1 MKETVIKYGS
11 EEDKRSPIDKEIDYF
26 SDYKKRLIQFII
38 SSCAYKSGYYKKAKH
53 NLKANEILA
62 ICKEISRIEIFI
74 YDLELFKKEDISVSL
89 HIYNKHIN

>member
-1 MKETVIKYGS
+1 MKETVIKYSS
-11 EEDKRSPIDKEIDYF
+11 EEDNRSPIDKEIDYF

-38 SSCAYKSGYYKKAKH
+38 SSCAYKSGYYKRAKH
-53 NLKANEILA
+53 NLNANEILA

-74 YDLELFKKEDISVSL
+74 YDLELLKKEDISVSS